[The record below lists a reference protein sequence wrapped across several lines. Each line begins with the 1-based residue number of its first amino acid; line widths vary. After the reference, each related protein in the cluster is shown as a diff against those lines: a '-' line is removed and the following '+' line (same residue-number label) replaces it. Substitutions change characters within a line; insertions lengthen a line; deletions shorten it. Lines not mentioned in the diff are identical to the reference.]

1 MERKSYIDIDWVI
14 KLIAREMDAK
24 KLNAYDRDEISE
36 IVMRVAEDVL
46 SHPAAMNSMKSV
58 LDKENILYDSD
69 EDVIDGLVDVLY
81 EAMQEYDLMALYP
94 SFEEEPFSEY
104 SFIRDFKN
112 LLSRRGFDLKK
123 VRDRRRA
130 FDLQTEFVNE
140 YLKSPLNK
148 AKVYFHV
155 EGIPISKIN
164 QKVLDEMGKLNERR
178 DMELSFFLRGIIEDY
193 FKKEEGI
200 DIMSKI
206 NEVYA
211 KLTENDIKKD
221 DVIVY
226 HGEIG
231 KVISSDG
238 EFAVVYFDNTKDAM
252 ICHAGKV
259 GIPLDLLEKKIRKIN
274 RKSVKKNDIFITAS
288 GKNFRIYKITDFD
301 IVRNMVIAESF
312 DKSGSYLGVEKIAK
326 EDFET
331 NKFYDSSEMD
341 MEKISKLI
349 LESADYTLDSA
360 ISKLNVGT
368 IESIV
373 EAREIYITQ
382 GVDPSGIDRIIKGF
396 KQGKTK
402 EELEILIDEEVG
414 KLNNLKEERKSGKS
428 APIDEGPS
436 TITISSKYIRKR
448 K

>member
-211 KLTENDIKKD
+211 KLTENDIKN
-221 DVIVY
+221 I
-226 HGEIG
+226 
-231 KVISSDG
+231 
-238 EFAVVYFDNTKDAM
+238 
-252 ICHAGKV
+252 
-259 GIPLDLLEKKIRKIN
+259 
-274 RKSVKKNDIFITAS
+274 
-288 GKNFRIYKITDFD
+288 
-301 IVRNMVIAESF
+301 
-312 DKSGSYLGVEKIAK
+312 
-326 EDFET
+326 
-331 NKFYDSSEMD
+331 
-341 MEKISKLI
+341 
-349 LESADYTLDSA
+349 
-360 ISKLNVGT
+360 
-368 IESIV
+368 
-373 EAREIYITQ
+373 
-382 GVDPSGIDRIIKGF
+382 
-396 KQGKTK
+396 
-402 EELEILIDEEVG
+402 
-414 KLNNLKEERKSGKS
+414 LKEAKNVK
-428 APIDEGPS
+428 
-436 TITISSKYIRKR
+436 
-448 K
+448 